1 MLKITNL
8 PAFQAQVKTFVGQA
22 RATAQARLTQLVRE
36 AQIHAADISPVYSG
50 DYASNWNVSFG
61 TPDESFKSNIDYT
74 ASDRSYTVKDGY
86 SVYPEPRD
94 SRWGMGNFK
103 MTGFALGQTVFLTN
117 AANHDEPYAW
127 KIENKEI
134 KFRDV
139 NVGKES
145 VGRKTADWIGRR
157 LGV

>member
-1 MLKITNL
+1 MLKITNRGEFRL
-8 PAFQAQVKTFVGQA
+8 QVEAFVDRARVIAGQ
-22 RATAQARLTQLVRE
+22 RLTQIVRE

-50 DYASNWNVSFG
+50 DYASNWNVSYG
-61 TPDESFKSNIDYT
+61 LPDTTFVNTKTSGSREYKDYLGQGSASFD
-74 ASDRSYTVKDGY
+74 A
-86 SVYPEPRD
+86 PRD

-127 KIENKEI
+127 KIEKKEI